1 MYDEKKDLRIA
12 RANTPIR
19 LLVSR
24 EGKVWIY
31 IPEEF
36 ANEIATK
43 RPDTYLDY
51 FEKCAKALYNQD
63 FYFVDDD
70 GNIHIACP
78 VVEKGKIQFME
89 FVGKPDGN
97 YIRLSDIRTTISTA
111 EWRYVKSE
119 TRRIAKNKLR

>member
-36 ANEIATK
+36 ANEIIAK
-43 RPDTYLDY
+43 RPESYLYY
-51 FEKCAKALYNQD
+51 FDKCAKALYNQD
-63 FYFVDDD
+63 FYFVD
-70 GNIHIACP
+70 GGGRIHIACP
-78 VVEKGKIQFME
+78 VVENGKISFME
-89 FVGKPDGN
+89 FVGEPDGN
-97 YIRLSDIRTTISTA
+97 YIRLTDIQTNTSIA
-111 EWRYVKSE
+111 EWRYVKLE